1 MYAVIS
7 FTNHYGAEKSI
18 RIEGSSF
25 DLYNS
30 SSYTYRIYIE
40 QMVVADVRQLIT
52 CTVYNPDGTVA
63 ASTSDSIESYIARMS
78 STGALYEV
86 IPVSF

>member
-1 MYAVIS
+1 MYAIIS

-40 QMVVADVRQLIT
+40 QTVVEM
-52 CTVYNPDGTVA
+52 C
-63 ASTSDSIESYIARMS
+63 AS
-78 STGALYEV
+78 
-86 IPVSF
+86 